1 MHTRLCFFIG
11 SADLLILGLLLR
23 DQRANCRPCDP
34 THPGCWTRRDSGC
47 AGTAPGTAWGRRTGT
62 PGRAPGCSHCLETLT
77 SAGHS
82 QPSASLF
89 HSVKGKAETH
99 SLGGYTVTKPFLEEE
114 FESSLQGSN
123 VHPGR
128 GKVTLSETLFNVVP
142 LLYTE
147 GLSGRGRSE
156 SWPSLTKAS
165 EIFPRVGVVGGRIHI

>member
-1 MHTRLCFFIG
+1 MHTRLCFSIG

-47 AGTAPGTAWGRRTGT
+47 AGRAPGIAWGRRTGT
-62 PGRAPGCSHCLETLT
+62 PGRALGCSHCLETLT

-89 HSVKGKAETH
+89 HSVNGKAETH
-99 SLGGYTVTKPFLEEE
+99 SLGQYTTKPFLEEE

-123 VHPGR
+123 AHPGR
-128 GKVTLSETLFNVVP
+128 GTVSYTLRDIVQRGSFAVYRRPLWQGKV
-142 LLYTE
+142 
-147 GLSGRGRSE
+147 
-156 SWPSLTKAS
+156 
-165 EIFPRVGVVGGRIHI
+165 